1 MTCAAPQGGKRDI
14 LFHVLY
20 GGQAGFV
27 ARLIE
32 ESVIN
37 LGQEYRDFPGVV
49 EALQNLRPCEDDSLC
64 RLQVCYVCC
73 SGHSFG
79 EMSFPS
85 DQVLRAPQ

>member
-64 RLQVCYVCC
+64 RLQVWCVC
-73 SGHSFG
+73 
-79 EMSFPS
+79 FPGYFLCEICFPV